1 MNFSGIPNR
10 SIFGKILRAPLRLI
24 PQEMAVPIIQGPL
37 RGKRWIIGSSNHGC
51 WLGSYEYEKQKCFIK
66 SVKPG
71 DVVFDVGANVGFYT
85 LLASVL
91 VGSAG
96 KVVAFE
102 PLPRNLV
109 YLDRHMKMNQC
120 LNVDV
125 LPYAVSDCEMT
136 AEFTFSKNP
145 SMGHLCTKGDI
156 TVQTVL
162 IDKLIESKKLFPP
175 DVMKIDVEG
184 AELSVLRGSHQ
195 VIKGRRPII
204 FVATHDRSAHRGCM
218 EFLRSLDYNL
228 TPIGDSSVTDCGEI
242 LAEPL

>member
-10 SIFGKILRAPLRLI
+10 TILGKILRVPLGFI
-24 PQEMAVPIIQGPL
+24 PKEMTVPIIQGPL
-37 RGKRWIIGSSNHGC
+37 RGRRWIAGSSNHGC
-51 WLGSYEYEKQKCFIK
+51 WLGSYEYEKQKVFIK
-66 SVKPG
+66 RVKPG
-71 DVVFDVGANVGFYT
+71 DVVFDIGANVGFYT

-91 VGSAG
+91 VENEG
-96 KVVAFE
+96 KVIAFE

-109 YLDRHMKMNQC
+109 YLDKHMKMNHC

-136 AEFTFSKNP
+136 AEFAFSKNP

-162 IDKLIESKKLFPP
+162 IDNLIESKKLFPP

-184 AELSVLRGSHQ
+184 AELSVLRGSHH
-195 VIKGRRPII
+195 VIKGKRPII
-204 FVATHDRSAHRGCM
+204 FVATHGISAHRDCL
-218 EFLRSLDYNL
+218 EFLRSLDYHL
-228 TPIGDSSVTDCGEI
+228 TPIGHSSIENCDEI
-242 LAEPL
+242 IAEPF